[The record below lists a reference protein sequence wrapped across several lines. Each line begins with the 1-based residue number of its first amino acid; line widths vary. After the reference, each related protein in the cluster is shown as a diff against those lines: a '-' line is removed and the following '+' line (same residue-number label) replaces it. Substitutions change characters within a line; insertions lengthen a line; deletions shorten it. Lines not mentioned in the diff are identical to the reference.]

1 MSRICS
7 GCRYIEIILTLCLS
21 PKPGITIRYL
31 ILLPSGS
38 VLELCNTGYE
48 TREYHQPSQ
57 SILQRFVMF
66 IFCIRSMFLEEDQN
80 TTDGFTIALNRH
92 GTRKPGLTCLDLPAA
107 TRETVW
113 FSPLAAICHHFQLL
127 RTCLCN
133 RSAYRHLPTG

>member
-38 VLELCNTGYE
+38 VLELCNTGSE

-57 SILQRFVMF
+57 PILQRFVVHF
-66 IFCIRSMFLEEDQN
+66 LHQEQVLEEYQT

-113 FSPLAAICHHFQLL
+113 FSPLTAICHHFPLL
-127 RTCLCN
+127 RTGLCN
-133 RSAYRHLPTG
+133 RSAYRHLLTG